1 MKEKMN
7 SKHPILYNISTQQIQ
22 IFLKAV
28 ELKNFSRTASYFHFT
43 PSAISKNI
51 TSLEEELGIQLFI
64 RGPHELIITPAGEM
78 LAQEWRH
85 LSGSIN
91 NSIIK
96 VKEYQENSRSRILF
110 GFVDSSDVIDDT
122 VRRAILAY
130 RSRNPKTW
138 IVAEKHDMHRSV
150 ELLDLDML
158 DLIFTSSI
166 ETGFLEEKNLCWEKV
181 FDTEVIAYVPR
192 SNLLFD
198 RDELSFED
206 LKSQPLV
213 SLDLLMHP
221 AYNDWLF
228 SLCGSHGFAPNI
240 LSTFRTV
247 RSLEFNLKLGSRI
260 FIGENITTHLCD
272 EDLRG
277 FNLGVKNYTVLA
289 WSRNADPEVLAFK
302 DFMSRQLIQSH

>member
-1 MKEKMN
+1 MK
-7 SKHPILYNISTQQIQ
+7 STHPILYNISTQQMQ

-28 ELKNFSRTASYFHFT
+28 ELKNFSRVASYFNFT

-51 TSLEEELGIQLFI
+51 TSLEEELGIRLFV
-64 RGPHELIITPAGEM
+64 RGPHELVVTPAGEM

-85 LSGSIN
+85 LIGSIN

-96 VKEYQENSRSRILF
+96 VKDYQENARSKILF
-110 GFVDSSDVIDDT
+110 GFVDSSDVIDQT
-122 VRRAILAY
+122 VSKAILSY

-150 ELLDLDML
+150 ELLDLGML
-158 DLIFTSSI
+158 DLIFTSGI

-181 FDTEVIAYVPR
+181 FDTDIVAYVPR
-192 SNLLFD
+192 SNPLFG
-198 RDELSFED
+198 REELSFED
-206 LKSQPLV
+206 LKDQPLL

-228 SLCGSHGFAPNI
+228 SVCGTHGFAPNI
-240 LSTFRTV
+240 LSTYRTV

-260 FIGENITTHLCD
+260 FIGETITPDLCD
-272 EDLRG
+272 ENLKG
-277 FNLGVKNYTVLA
+277 FSLGLKSYTVLA
-289 WSRNADPEVLAFK
+289 WRSNAGPEVLAFK
-302 DFMSRQLIQSH
+302 DFVSRQLIHSH